1 MVMKIS
7 RRFCASAIAITAVLG
22 MASGVAAA
30 EDVRAQ
36 LARAQQQTGLTIE
49 WYYSGINTAHFKDRS
64 VTTDKVTL
72 QAHDFENAL
81 ISPDGSMFAFPAPGP
96 DNGRK
101 QPLTIV
107 RRDGTTVN
115 QYPALVDPTV
125 SCWSHDGSKLVVRSR
140 LADSRPP
147 VYQLFALNLGS
158 NSIQQFGEPGSYA
171 TSQCWSPDNQQIV
184 YGTNDRIRIYNFA
197 TASSRTVAQGDFPN
211 WSPDGEEIAFHKSD
225 GYYALSPTGAA
236 ARRLFKTKQ
245 GRSELFW
252 SPDSKIVAYLGAGG
266 TFRETLR
273 YLDVGLIQVRVVRL
287 SDGSEDWLWQT
298 PDVPPAWSLN
308 CVWLISNDKMT
319 LGSPLRKR

>member
-7 RRFCASAIAITAVLG
+7 YQFYASAIAISAVLG
-22 MASGVAAA
+22 MACGVASA
-30 EDVRAQ
+30 ENVRVQ
-36 LARAQQQTGLTIE
+36 LARVQQQTGLTIE
-49 WYYSGINTAHFKDRS
+49 WYSSGINTVHFKDRS
-64 VTTDKVTL
+64 VTTGKAAFP
-72 QAHDFENAL
+72 AHDFENAL

-107 RRDGTTVN
+107 RRDGTIVN
-115 QYPALVDPTV
+115 QYPALADPTV

-140 LADSRPP
+140 IADSRPP
-147 VYQLFALNLGS
+147 VYQLSVLNLGS
-158 NSIQQFGEPGSYA
+158 NSIQRFGEPESYV

-184 YGTNDRIRIYNFA
+184 YSTRQTIRIYELTTTN
-197 TASSRTVAQGDFPN
+197 SRNVAQGDFPS
-211 WSPDGEEIAFHKSD
+211 WSPNGKKLGFQRSD
-225 GYYALSPTGAA
+225 GYYAVSPTGGESM
-236 ARRLFKTKQ
+236 RLFKTKQ

-252 SPDSKIVAYLGAGG
+252 SPDSKIVAYLGTGR

-273 YLDVGLIQVRVVRL
+273 FLDVGLIQLRVVRL

-308 CVWLISNDKMT
+308 CVWLISTDKVT
-319 LGSPLRKR
+319 EGSPLRKP